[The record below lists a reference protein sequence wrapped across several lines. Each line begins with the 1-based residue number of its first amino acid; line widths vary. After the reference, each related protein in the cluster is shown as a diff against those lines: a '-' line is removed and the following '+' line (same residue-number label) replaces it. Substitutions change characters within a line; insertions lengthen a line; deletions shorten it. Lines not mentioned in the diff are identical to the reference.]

1 MIVRANHTSFTVSDL
16 DRSIAFYRD
25 RLGFTV
31 LNVSGRPPEFAAKVS
46 GIPGAD
52 IRIAYLEAGSHKLEL
67 IQYLSHPGARA
78 DVRTC
83 NVGSGH
89 LAFDVDDIEGM
100 YRALKAQGVAFASE
114 PLEAPTGTNK
124 GAKVCYLRDP
134 DGITLELIQPPPR

>member
-16 DRSIAFYRD
+16 DRSVAFYRD
-25 RLGFTV
+25 RLGFRV
-31 LNVSGRPPEFAAKVS
+31 LDVAGRPRDFAERVT
-46 GIPGAD
+46 GIPAAD
-52 IRIAYLEAGSHKLEL
+52 IRIAYLEAGGHRLEL

-100 YRALKAQGVAFASE
+100 YRALRAQGVAFASE
-114 PLEAPTGTNK
+114 PLEAPAGTNR
-124 GAKVCYLRDP
+124 GAKVCYFRDP